1 MIYNHP
7 ILYLLVLTLAVPFL
21 VSCTT
26 APQDTEMIGREFQA
40 LDRQFAAS
48 IERGDAAGA
57 AALYTEDARL
67 LPPNSDAV
75 VGRDAIQAF
84 MQGMIESGV
93 HDIQFMQAEVHV
105 MGEMAYDR
113 GDVQL
118 SIQPE
123 KGEPMMS
130 KSKYVCVWTPV
141 NGEWKIDVC
150 IWNSSVPLPVAEA
163 LPTAEEEE

>member
-1 MIYNHP
+1 MIHNQP
-7 ILYLLVLTLAVPFL
+7 IFYLLVLTLAVPFL

-105 MGEMAYDR
+105 MGEIAYDR
-113 GDVQL
+113 GELQFSV
-118 SIQPE
+118 QPE

-150 IWNSSVPLPVAEA
+150 IWNSSLPLPT
-163 LPTAEEEE
+163 PEEEMTEEE

>member
-1 MIYNHP
+1 MIHNHP
-7 ILYLLVLTLAVPFL
+7 IFSLLILMLAVPFL

-40 LDRQFAAS
+40 LDRQFAAA
-48 IERGDAAGA
+48 IDRGDAAA
-57 AALYTEDARL
+57 AAGLYTEDARF
-67 LPPNSDAV
+67 LPPNSDV
-75 VGRDAIQAF
+75 VIGRDAIQAV
-84 MQGMIESGV
+84 MRGMIESGA

-113 GDVQL
+113 GEVQI
-118 SIQPE
+118 SVQPE

-130 KSKYVCVWTPV
+130 KSKYVCIWTRE

-150 IWNSSVPLPVAEA
+150 IFNSSEPLPA
-163 LPTAEEEE
+163 AEEEATEEE

>member
-40 LDRQFAAS
+40 LDRQFAAA
-48 IERGDAAGA
+48 IERGDAAAA

-113 GDVQL
+113 GEVQL
-118 SIQPE
+118 SVQPE

-163 LPTAEEEE
+163 LPTAEEE